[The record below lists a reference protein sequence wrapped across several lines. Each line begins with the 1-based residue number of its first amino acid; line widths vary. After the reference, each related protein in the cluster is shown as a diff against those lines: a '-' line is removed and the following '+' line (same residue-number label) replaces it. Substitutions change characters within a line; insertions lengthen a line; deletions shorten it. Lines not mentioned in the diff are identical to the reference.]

1 MELDKLTLIIP
12 AKDES
17 ESLPLVLNELQKYKL
32 KKIVVMPKEDIKT
45 YNSIK
50 DYDCEIIFQKKNGF
64 GAALINGIKNSK
76 TKYSCIFNADG
87 SFDPSYLGE
96 MYKLLEGDRDL
107 SYVFNSRYAPGGG
120 SDDDTIITKIGNYIF
135 TSLCNMLFKL
145 QASDVLF
152 TYVMGRTDS
161 FNNNNL
167 NCLDF
172 TFCVELVIKAKKN
185 NQKFLFLASWER
197 SRLKGKKKVNE
208 LKDGFLILMYIV
220 KKFLKNF

>member
-1 MELDKLTLIIP
+1 MELDKLTLVIP
-12 AKDES
+12 AKNES
-17 ESLPLVLNELQKYKL
+17 ESLPLVLNELQKYKV
-32 KKIVVMPKEDIKT
+32 KKIIVIPKEDIET

-64 GAALINGIKNSK
+64 GAALIEGIKNSK

-87 SFDPSYLGE
+87 SFNPSYLRE
-96 MYKLLEGDRDL
+96 MYKLLEDDRNL
-107 SYVFNSRYAPGGG
+107 SYVFNSRYIIGGG

-135 TSLCNMLFKL
+135 TALCNICFRL

-172 TFCVELVIKAKKN
+172 TYCVEVMIEAKKN
-185 NQKFLFLASWER
+185 NQKYIFLASQER

-208 LKDGFLILMYIV
+208 LKDGFLILMYIIE
-220 KKFLKNF
+220 KFLKK